1 MTVNEVRKLNG
12 MVEGEKLFFQVK
24 VPIRNDLNV
33 LDLRRLAW
41 EERKSGLLG
50 DFDIK
55 DSDLVLL
62 KVRRP

>member
-1 MTVNEVRKLNG
+1 MAVNEVRELNG
-12 MVEGEKLFFQVK
+12 LVEGEKLLFMVE

-33 LDLRRLAW
+33 LDLRKLAW
-41 EERKSGLLG
+41 EERKNDLLG

-55 DSDLVLL
+55 DLVLL

>member
-1 MTVNEVRKLNG
+1 MAVNEVRELNG
-12 MVEGEKLFFQVK
+12 LVEGEKLLFMVE

-33 LDLRRLAW
+33 LDLRKLAW
-41 EERKSGLLG
+41 EERKNGLLG

-55 DSDLVLL
+55 DLVLL

>member
-1 MTVNEVRKLNG
+1 MAVNVEVRKLNG
-12 MVEGEKLFFQVK
+12 LVEGEKLFFQIE
-24 VPIRNDLNV
+24 VPIRNNLNV

-50 DFDIK
+50 DFDVK
-55 DSDLVLL
+55 DLVLL